1 MRDLDGRDLIT
12 RDFLLISGD
21 VISNIALEPILNRH
35 RSRREADKNAI
46 MTMVLREI
54 GPNDRLRSKRR
65 KPVFV
70 VDPKTERCLHY
81 EDTGS
86 SSGNGQC
93 VSIDPIVLKEHR
105 ELEVR
110 GDLVDCYIDICT
122 PDVLGLWNDNFDY
135 SNLRRSFLH
144 GVLKD
149 YELNG
154 KTIYTAITS
163 DQYAT
168 RVKNLRA
175 YDIVS
180 RDILGRR
187 TYPLC
192 PDSNLLP
199 SRNYQFQKGNVF
211 REGTTSIARTSTV
224 KRKVVLGYQ
233 TSIRDRSLI
242 VDSII
247 GRNCQIGSDVEVSG
261 SYVWDDVQIGDG
273 TKIKGAIIASGVIIG
288 NHCSIGQG
296 ALISFG
302 ARLADGASI
311 SKKDQVS
318 RANQKDHGNDS
329 QKDLSQKVDQNEI
342 LLRASSSDCDS
353 DASSTIGSSSSR
365 RKSEALAEPS
375 MSEFSESDSEFE
387 PLLDTSRRSSLGSDP
402 SGDFAPNRDF
412 QMEATAD
419 IFDALQNGVSP
430 DNISLELV
438 SLRMKEDASQHQV
451 RQAVVAAFMK
461 RVANLMGEDSQSG
474 MSPHEAVKEVFTKN
488 KEVIRRTLF
497 DELVETKTDQVDFL
511 MLVQKDAAG
520 RSKGESLLLF
530 VAKELYDLEL
540 VEEDGIMQWW
550 ENDRSKSGDMKKV
563 RALTEQFITYLQTAE
578 EESDEEGEE
587 DSDE

>member
-46 MTMVLREI
+46 MTMVLREA

-70 VDPKTERCLHY
+70 VDPNTERCLHY
-81 EDTGS
+81 EETGFG
-86 SSGNGQC
+86 SGGSQC
-93 VSIDPIVLKEHR
+93 VSIDPIVLKEHQD
-105 ELEVR
+105 LEVR
-110 GDLVDCYIDICT
+110 GDLVDCHIDICT
-122 PDVLGLWNDNFDY
+122 PDVLGLWSDNFDY
-135 SNLRRSFLH
+135 SSLRRSFLH

-168 RVKNLRA
+168 RVKNLQA
-175 YDIVS
+175 YETVS
-180 RDILGRR
+180 RDVLGRR

-199 SRNYQFQKGNVF
+199 SQTYQFQKGNVY
-211 REGTTSIARTSTV
+211 REGTTSIARTSTL
-224 KRKVVLGYQ
+224 KRKVVLGHQ

-242 VDSII
+242 VNSII

-261 SYVWDDVQIGDG
+261 SYIWDDVRIGDG
-273 TKIKGAIIASGVIIG
+273 TKIRGAIIASGAVIG
-288 NHCSIGQG
+288 NHCAIGRG

-302 ARLADGASI
+302 ACLGDGTSI
-311 SKKDQVS
+311 SGKNQVT
-318 RANQKDHGNDS
+318 RANQKDDGNDS
-329 QKDLSQKVDQNEI
+329 LKDFSQKGDRNEVV
-342 LLRASSSDCDS
+342 LRSSSSDGES
-353 DASSTIGSSSSR
+353 DASSTLGSSSSR
-365 RKSEALAEPS
+365 RNSEVLAEPS
-375 MSEFSESDSEFE
+375 MSEFSESDSDFE
-387 PLLDTSRRSSLGSDP
+387 PLVDTSRRSSLRSDP

-412 QMEATAD
+412 QIEATSD
-419 IFDALQNGVSP
+419 ILDALQNGVSP

-461 RVANLMGEDSQSG
+461 RVANLMGEDSQPG
-474 MSPHEAVKEVFTKN
+474 ISPYEAVKEVFTKN
-488 KEVIRRTLF
+488 KEVVRRTLF
-497 DELVETKTDQVDFL
+497 DQSVETKTDQVDFL
-511 MLVQKDAAG
+511 MLVQKDAAS

-530 VAKELYDLEL
+530 IAKELYDLEL
-540 VEEDGIMQWW
+540 VEEEGIMQWW
-550 ENDRSKSGDMKKV
+550 ESDRSKSGDVKKV
-563 RALTEQFITYLQTAE
+563 RALTEKFITYLRTAP
-578 EESDEEGEE
+578 EESDEEDEE
-587 DSDE
+587 DSDD

>member
-46 MTMVLREI
+46 MTMVLREP

-70 VDPKTERCLHY
+70 IDPKTERCLHY
-81 EDTGS
+81 EETGFS
-86 SSGNGQC
+86 RGASQRI
-93 VSIDPIVLKEHR
+93 SIDPIVLKEHP

-122 PDVLGLWNDNFDY
+122 PDVLGLWSDNFDY

-154 KTIYTAITS
+154 KTIYTAIVG

-168 RVKNLRA
+168 RVKNLQA

-180 RDILGRR
+180 KDVLGRR

-199 SRNYQFQKGNVF
+199 GQSYQFQKGNIY

-224 KRKVVLGYQ
+224 KRKVVVGHQ

-242 VDSII
+242 VDSTV
-247 GRNCQIGSDVEVSG
+247 GRNCRIGSNVEVSG
-261 SYVWDDVQIGDG
+261 SYIWDDVQIGDG
-273 TKIKGAIIASGVIIG
+273 TKIKGAIIASGAVIG

-296 ALISFG
+296 VLIPFG
-302 ARLADGASI
+302 ASLADGTSI
-311 SKKDQVS
+311 SGK
-318 RANQKDHGNDS
+318 NQATRDKQEDDG
-329 QKDLSQKVDQNEI
+329 
-342 LLRASSSDCDS
+342 DS
-353 DASSTIGSSSSR
+353 DASSTLESSSSR
-365 RKSEALAEPS
+365 RNSEALAEPS

-387 PLLDTSRRSSLGSDP
+387 PLLDTSRRNSMRSDLSS
-402 SGDFAPNRDF
+402 DFTPNRDF
-412 QMEATAD
+412 LIEATSD
-419 IFDALQNGVSP
+419 ILDALENGVSP

-451 RQAVVAAFMK
+451 RQAVVAAFMR
-461 RVANLMGEDSQSG
+461 RVANLMGADGQSG
-474 MSPHEAVKEVFTKN
+474 LRSHEAVLSPQEAVKEVFTKN
-488 KEVIRRTLF
+488 EEVVRRTLF
-497 DELVETKTDQVDFL
+497 DYNIETKTDQVDFL
-511 MLVQKDAAG
+511 MLVQKDAAS

-530 VAKELYDLEL
+530 IAKELYDLDL

-550 ENDRSKSGDMKKV
+550 ANDRGNSGDMKRV
-563 RALTEQFITYLQTAE
+563 RSLTEKFITFLETAE
-578 EESDEEGEE
+578 EESDEKSEEGSVE
-587 DSDE
+587 